1 MIKNLLGLSRKS
13 KKITVFLS
21 DTFIVLFSIFSSF
34 SLRLGSIY
42 IPTKEHIIFILLA
55 PVIAVLFFE
64 KFGLY
69 RVVNRYIDLPIIYS
83 AAKAVSIYS
92 FIWGTMIFLFSIEGV
107 PRSVILINWVIS
119 TSLIVGARVFIG
131 LYFNKADQPLNQ
143 DKKRVIIY
151 GSGEAGRQLFRSLKA
166 SKKFTPIFF
175 VDDDKNL
182 YGTNIFNVEV
192 IPAERIQQNILKYD
206 ISEIF
211 LAIPSLEPIRKKEIL
226 NSIESYGIPVR
237 LLPSLDK
244 LVSDDIYFEDLK
256 RISLNDLLGRERV
269 SPDKNLLTKN
279 IKNKVVLITGAGGSI
294 GSELS
299 RQISKHG
306 PDKVI
311 LYEQNEFALF
321 SIHSELIKNNSNIYP
336 VLGSVNNLNRL
347 IKILTK
353 YKVNVIFHAAAY
365 KHVPMVE
372 HNISE
377 GVMNNVFGTLNCAK
391 AATNAKVDTFVLIS
405 SDKAVRPTNI
415 MGATK
420 RVAEIILQNFSNE
433 NTPTK
438 FCMVRF
444 GNVLG
449 SSGSVIPL
457 FQDQIKNGGPITL
470 THKNITRFF
479 MALSEA
485 VELVIQ
491 AASLSKGGEI
501 FLLDMGEPVKI
512 YDLAK
517 KMIHL
522 SGKTIKNSENPN
534 GDIEIKIIGLR
545 PGEKLFEE
553 LLIDRNAQKTVHPL
567 IIKGSDASEMSQSFS
582 MLISKLEE
590 YLLDNNTK
598 KIIET
603 LSQIVPEYSPSSRVV
618 DFLKN

>member
-353 YKVNVIFHAAAY
+353 YKVNVIYHAAAY

-391 AATNAKVDTFVLIS
+391 AAINAKVDTFVLIS

-479 MALSEA
+479 MVLSEA

>member
-391 AATNAKVDTFVLIS
+391 AAINAKVDTFVLIS

-479 MALSEA
+479 MVLSEA

>member
-55 PVIAVLFFE
+55 PVIAVLCFE

-391 AATNAKVDTFVLIS
+391 AAINAKVDTFVLIS

>member
-269 SPDKNLLTKN
+269 SPDKNVLTKN

-391 AATNAKVDTFVLIS
+391 AAINAKVDTFVLIS

>member
-1 MIKNLLGLSRKS
+1 MKKNLLDLSRKS

-391 AATNAKVDTFVLIS
+391 AAINAKVDTFVLIS

>member
-336 VLGSVNNLNRL
+336 ILGSVNNLNRL

-391 AATNAKVDTFVLIS
+391 AAINAKVDTFVLIS

>member
-391 AATNAKVDTFVLIS
+391 AAINAKVDTFVLIS